1 MLLFS
6 VALGEASGA
15 LFRSAGRFGVHIAD
29 ARHQL
34 AARHAGV
41 GREANA
47 EALHLGDGGEG
58 QIGQLVVEVR
68 QRDGIR
74 AFAQNPAHGLERDFV
89 KVLYAQV
96 NLGHFKVVAA
106 AQGDGEA
113 GVDVIGGLGVLQT
126 HGLVVHFQGVTVD
139 IVFRVSVNVLIADA
153 GIDDPVKL
161 NVGDHRR
168 ARKGAEH
175 RDGGKSFFFMNYSPS
190 NFDSSG
196 APAPKERGC
205 GAEGPHFAGPR
216 RTALDGTTNPT
227 AAS

>member
-47 EALHLGDGGEG
+47 EALHLG
-58 QIGQLVVEVR
+58 
-68 QRDGIR
+68 DGIR

-227 AAS
+227 AAL